1 MNKHRYALE
10 DNGVFFDSYR
20 SNGKRFLK
28 GNYLWEQKSIQQLFH
43 KDKEVDQ
50 KNNKPWCPMAS
61 KNNEIPKHEL
71 QALARAFADDIIAFF
86 ETEEGQKE
94 YEEWLQQKKNTE
106 KVA

>member
-1 MNKHRYALE
+1 
-10 DNGVFFDSYR
+10 
-20 SNGKRFLK
+20 
-28 GNYLWEQKSIQQLFH
+28 
-43 KDKEVDQ
+43 
-50 KNNKPWCPMAS
+50 MAS
-61 KNNEIPKHEL
+61 KSNEIPKHEL